1 MRLEEK
7 VAIITGGGSGIGRAT
22 CHLFAREGARLL
34 VADING
40 QNAELVAQEVKK
52 QGGVAEG
59 IAVDVSQ
66 EEQAERMVARAVE
79 LWQRVDILVNNAV
92 SFVRKEVQDATQADW
107 HTVLGVNVLGI
118 SFCSKYAVRVM
129 QKQNKGAIVNI
140 GSINAIVAL
149 PDATTYNATKGA
161 IVNMTKSMA
170 LGLAPYNIRVNC
182 VCPGITRTPALEEII
197 AKYGLTY
204 EAAEKGHAGHLIIK
218 RFAKPEEIAAGI
230 LFVASDEAS
239 YVTGATVMVD
249 GGYTA
254 C

>member
-1 MRLEEK
+1 
-7 VAIITGGGSGIGRAT
+7 
-22 CHLFAREGARLL
+22 

-40 QNAELVAQEVKK
+40 PNAEKVAQEVKQ
-52 QGGVAEG
+52 QGGLAEG
-59 IAVDVSQ
+59 LTVDVSR

-107 HTVLGVNVLGI
+107 HAVLGVNVLGI

-129 QKQNKGAIVNI
+129 QQQNKGAIVNI

-149 PDATTYNATKGA
+149 PGATTYNTTKGA
-161 IVNMTKSMA
+161 IVNMSKSMA
-170 LGLAPYNIRVNC
+170 MGLAPYNIRVNC
-182 VCPGITRTPALEEII
+182 VCPGITRTPALDEII
-197 AKYGLTY
+197 GKLGWTY
-204 EAAEKGHAGHLIIK
+204 EQAEKIHEHHLLIK
-218 RFAKPEEIAAGI
+218 RFARADEIAPAI
-230 LFVASDEAS
+230 LFAASDEAS
-239 YVTGATVMVD
+239 YVTGATIMAD